1 MLRVRL
7 AGLATMVL
15 GLAAAGTS
23 RADAVPAREFAA
35 PSADQ
40 APTLAP
46 PAAPAPPPAPTPV
59 GMVPAA
65 PAAPL
70 TTEQREAIRQACAD
84 EQPACDPV
92 ALLGSLE
99 RAALHKALAARGLA
113 VDRAPWGK
121 TVGAIHVVTLPVF
134 ADGDG
139 FLTVFNHLHT
149 TTHEFIVRREVVL
162 RPGET
167 WRQSAIDETAR
178 ALRDPV
184 TTTLAVVVPVQSATP
199 GQVDILAVTRDI
211 WSLRLNSNYRFED
224 GTFTFLSLSLS
235 ENNFFGTHALA
246 SAVLSVDLGTI
257 GFGPLLRKNNVGGKH
272 INVRLRGQALFSRD
286 AALEDGRLDT
296 EGSSSEI
303 DVNRP
308 LWKLDSRWGGGV
320 SFSHRYSVIRQY
332 QGLDLRTYDAPETP
346 ADDLVPRRYRMKA
359 MTLNTSLLHGFG
371 GADVKHR
378 LTFGHAL
385 EFARPTPVDLFDD
398 PVVAAAFVR
407 DVLPRSERNSVGY
420 VTYNVFEPRY
430 REYRNI
436 GSFDLAE
443 DLRLG
448 ATATASLGAGL
459 EAIGSEAD
467 FVRGSLSAGYVLP
480 VGVDGTA
487 AISGTVSGRR
497 QGGALIDASTSLT
510 LRAVSPTL
518 GWLRVLGELRVSGLH
533 RETQN
538 RFLTLGGDNGLRGF
552 AINEFDGLRRVV
564 AQFEAR
570 TTPRK
575 AAFTRWGLLAFY
587 DIGGV
592 ADQFRHIG
600 LHHDIGVGFRA
611 LIPQLA
617 SELMRIDVA
626 LPLDADRIGVP
637 RVIVGFD
644 SEF

>member
-1 MLRVRL
+1 MFRRSVVLA
-7 AGLATMVL
+7 AGLVVIAPTI
-15 GLAAAGTS
+15 A
-23 RADAVPAREFAA
+23 RADDVPARDLPSPSVELAA
-35 PSADQ
+35 VVVPD
-40 APTLAP
+40 APVAP
-46 PAAPAPPPAPTPV
+46 LPEPAVAA
-59 GMVPAA
+59 VPAA
-65 PAAPL
+65 PVAPL
-70 TTEQREAIRQACAD
+70 STEAREAIRQACAD

-99 RAALHKALAARGLA
+99 RAALHKALTGRGLT

-121 TVGAIHVVTLPVF
+121 TVGQIHVVTLPVF

-139 FLTVFNHLHT
+139 FLTVFNYLHT
-149 TTHEFIVRREVVL
+149 TTREFIVKREVVL

-167 WRQSAIDETAR
+167 WHQSAIDETAR

-184 TTTLAVVVPVQSATP
+184 TTTLAVVVPVESATP

-272 INVRLRGQALFSRD
+272 VNVRLRGQALFSREAMLD
-286 AALEDGRLDT
+286 HGRLDT
-296 EGSSSEI
+296 EGSSSEV
-303 DVNRP
+303 DVSRP
-308 LWKLDSRWGGGV
+308 LWKLDSAWGGGV
-320 SFSHRYSVIRQY
+320 SFSHRYSIVRQY
-332 QGLDLRTYDAPETP
+332 QGLDLRTYDAPET
-346 ADDLVPRRYRMKA
+346 AGDDAVPRRYRMKA
-359 MTLNTSLLHGFG
+359 MSLTTSAVHGFG
-371 GADVKHR
+371 SAAWKHR
-378 LTFGHAL
+378 VTVGHAL
-385 EFARPTPVDLFDD
+385 EFARPSVVDDFAGAPD
-398 PVVAAAFVR
+398 VEAAFVR

-420 VTYNVFEPRY
+420 VTYNIFEPRY

-448 ATATASLGAGL
+448 ATATASVGAGL

-467 FVRGSLSAGYVLP
+467 FVRASASAGYVLP

-487 AISGTVSGRR
+487 SISGSLSGRR
-497 QGGALIDASTSLT
+497 QDGAFIDAATALT

-518 GWLRVLGELRVSGLH
+518 GWLRVLGEFRVAGMH

-538 RFLTLGGDNGLRGF
+538 RYLTLGGDNGLRGF
-552 AINEFDGLRRVV
+552 AINEFDGLRRLV
-564 AQFEAR
+564 AQFEVR
-570 TTPRK
+570 TTPRR

-587 DIGGV
+587 DVGGV

-617 SELMRIDVA
+617 SELMRVDVA
-626 LPLDADRIGVP
+626 MPLDADRIGTP